1 MARGG
6 QDRHL
11 PAGQRLQ
18 LAMQRAEKMAGRYE
32 VAISNQKEI
41 IERQKNRIL
50 ELEAEVKALKA
61 ENGPAF

>member
-1 MARGG
+1 MAR
-6 QDRHL
+6 DRHL
-11 PAGQRLQ
+11 SAGQRLQ
-18 LAMQRAEKMAGRYE
+18 LAMKRAEKMAERYE

-61 ENGPAF
+61 ANGPDF